1 MPSELTTT
9 RAPIQ
14 PLPELLVNQIAAGEV
29 VERPASVIKE
39 VLENAIDAGATRITV
54 ELEAGGIELMRITDD
69 GIGIPEYELPLAI
82 APHATSKIRTAEDL
96 DRIATMGFRG
106 EALASIASVSR
117 LSIKSRT
124 KDQAGASEISVE
136 GDRLSPVKPASGPH
150 GTSVSVRNLFFNT
163 PARRKFLRTPATEQ
177 GHCLDVVC
185 SVALA
190 HPHIGFLATCD
201 GRRVLDLPPGQGPRA
216 RALAV
221 LGPELEPQLIEC
233 SADQFDDARGITLWG
248 LIGTPEIARATAKAQ
263 HLFLNG
269 RTIRDKTV
277 QHAVREAYRGLIEP
291 GRYPTALLM
300 IEMDPGA
307 VDVNVHPAKAEVRF
321 RDQSM
326 VHGVI
331 LRAVRDALRRAD
343 LTPTVGALG
352 GAGGTWSERNG
363 NDALSSLQTESR
375 LPTAGIGPSHAMSEP
390 PIVQP
395 QALAE
400 FLKRPP
406 MVPIRAPHLRES
418 VSATP
423 DNGPT
428 AHESPSLVAAPRRDA
443 LIQVHK
449 SFVVTQDEQGLLI
462 VDQHALHERVM
473 FEALLKRFAG
483 SDQDSS
489 GVPPL
494 ESQRLLVPTVIPTTR
509 TIASRIDELRPL
521 LGRIGMSCEALGPDS
536 VGVSA
541 FPTFLFDR
549 GVDPGEFLSELFE
562 KAEAENFEGWIN
574 GGEGGSA
581 PEAALHEVLDMMACK
596 AAVKAGDYLTE
607 PELVDLLKLRDLVER
622 SSNCPHGRPTS
633 IRLTIKEL
641 EKRFGRT

>member
-1 MPSELTTT
+1 MSTVLATT
-9 RAPIQ
+9 RSPIK
-14 PLPELLVNQIAAGEV
+14 PLPDLLVNQIAAGEV
-29 VERPASVIKE
+29 VERPASVVKE
-39 VLENAIDAGATRITV
+39 VLENAIDAGATRVSI
-54 ELEAGGIELMRITDD
+54 ELESGGIELIRITDD
-69 GIGIPEYELPLAI
+69 GMGIPEHELPMAI
-82 APHATSKIRTAEDL
+82 APHATSKIRAAEDL

-117 LSIKSRT
+117 MTIRSRPRE
-124 KDQAGASEISVE
+124 QPGAAEIHVE
-136 GDRLSPVKPASGPH
+136 GDQVAAIRPAGGPL

-177 GHCLDVVC
+177 GHCMDVV
-185 SVALA
+185 STIAIA
-190 HPHIGFLATCD
+190 HPSIGFTVTCD
-201 GRRVLDLPPGQGPRA
+201 SRRVLDLPPGQATRD

-221 LGPELEPQLIEC
+221 LGRELELHLLEC
-233 SADQFDDARGITLWG
+233 HADQFDDARGMTIWG
-248 LIGTPEIARATAKAQ
+248 LIGVPEIARATAKGQ

-269 RTIRDKTV
+269 RAIRDKTV
-277 QHAVREAYRGLIEP
+277 QHALREAYRGLIEP
-291 GRYPTALLM
+291 GRYPTAVLM
-300 IEMDPGA
+300 LEMDPGA

-326 VHGVI
+326 VHGVV
-331 LRAVRDALRRAD
+331 LRSVRDALRRAD
-343 LTPTVGALG
+343 LTPQVVNVSASSPWTLSDQPHTSQPAMFGA
-352 GAGGTWSERNG
+352 
-363 NDALSSLQTESR
+363 SST
-375 LPTAGIGPSHAMSEP
+375 TPSTNVPVQEP

-395 QALAE
+395 QALVE

-406 MVPIRAPHLRES
+406 MMPVRSEALREGVKDPGS
-418 VSATP
+418 FP
-423 DNGPT
+423 
-428 AHESPSLVAAPRRDA
+428 VAAQEPQALLATPRRDA

-449 SFVVTQDEQGLLI
+449 SFVVTQDEHGLLI

-473 FEALLKRFAG
+473 FEALLKRF
-483 SDQDSS
+483 S
-489 GVPPL
+489 GDGGESTPVPL
-494 ESQRLLVPTVIPTTR
+494 ESQRLLVPTVVPTTR
-509 TIASRIDELRPL
+509 VVVSRLDDLQPL
-521 LGRIGMSCEALGPDS
+521 LARIGVSCEALGPET

-549 GVDPGEFLSELFE
+549 GVEPAEFLRELFE
-562 KAEAENFEGWIN
+562 KAEAENFEGWIGN
-574 GGEGGSA
+574 TAGGTA
-581 PEAALHEVLDMMACK
+581 QEAALHEVLDMMACK